1 VKNGWGNL
9 DDLVRQ
15 QNRQIEENVRM
26 IAGQHNAY
34 YHPVFNKWMDV
45 SEWMTPDERR
55 WKQRPVINRL
65 LPWFVLTHARATENQ
80 PIVTFVPGPD
90 RADAELAEVLDI
102 AMKSLW
108 FETGMEDVHDRLMA
122 WVIAAG
128 RGHLLTRIDPQK
140 GKMRPWVGQDL
151 VPIFDEYGS
160 RSATTTAGKRTR

>member
-1 VKNGWGNL
+1 
-9 DDLVRQ
+9 
-15 QNRQIEENVRM
+15 M
-26 IAGQHNAY
+26 
-34 YHPVFNKWMDV
+34 
-45 SEWMTPDERR
+45 
-55 WKQRPVINRL
+55 

-128 RGHLLTRIDPQK
+128 RATSSRASTRRRGRCARGSAKTSCRSSTSTI
-140 GKMRPWVGQDL
+140 
-151 VPIFDEYGS
+151 S

>member
-1 VKNGWGNL
+1 VAAAARL
-9 DDLVRQ
+9 
-15 QNRQIEENVRM
+15 NRM
-26 IAGQHNAY
+26 
-34 YHPVFNKWMDV
+34 
-45 SEWMTPDERR
+45 
-55 WKQRPVINRL
+55 
-65 LPWFVLTHARATENQ
+65 LPWFVITHARATENQ

-140 GKMRPWVGQDL
+140 GKMRR
-151 VPIFDEYGS
+151 GS
-160 RSATTTAGKRTR
+160 ARHGADVRRVRSADRRRRRRAGARR